1 MAFFLHT
8 RRWVTRAAALLLIL
22 SLCATLAPR
31 PAQAW
36 GATAHRL
43 ITSKAIETLPPELRP
58 FFESSRNE
66 LARHCVTPMEWAQ
79 RDPEEQH
86 NQRIQL
92 EKYGPF
98 PFDALPR
105 DYRVAS
111 RKLGERNVRANG
123 VLPWQIG
130 IYQERLTKAFKAG
143 EWAEARELAA
153 VLAYYVARAHDP
165 FSTTE
170 NHDGILSGQPGVNR
184 RFSTQLVDRFSA
196 FFFIR
201 PNEAVY
207 LADPTDHAFEM
218 TMSAHSWLEKVLLS
232 DRRAQRGLTGHND
245 EYYDRFYNQAGAI
258 LIREITDAATDV
270 GSYWLTAWINAG
282 RPALPSN

>member
-1 MAFFLHT
+1 
-8 RRWVTRAAALLLIL
+8 
-22 SLCATLAPR
+22 
-31 PAQAW
+31 
-36 GATAHRL
+36 
-43 ITSKAIETLPPELRP
+43 
-58 FFESSRNE
+58 
-66 LARHCVTPMEWAQ
+66 
-79 RDPEEQH
+79 
-86 NQRIQL
+86 
-92 EKYGPF
+92 
-98 PFDALPR
+98 
-105 DYRVAS
+105 VAS